1 MKNLLYY
8 TIAILFLAA
17 TACCHKK
24 PKDSPTLQRVS
35 ATKVKCTHA
44 MREYEANIIS
54 ANSQNISFATKGTI
68 DKINVSEGQS
78 VQKGTVMANLKDETI
93 KTKYDSL
100 KKLHTEL
107 NFKLKRQEK
116 LLRIGELTQ
125 KEYDKTEKDF
135 NNLKEQYNLTASAF
149 SATQLVAPYAGEIE
163 KIHVTAGQLVSPNQ
177 TILKLADTTQ
187 QMIQFNAFEE
197 DANKLLTSDSLIVT
211 FNTDPTTHYSL
222 KIAKIIKDDNH
233 HISVSATI
241 DTIQHRKY
249 SRKPAGQTKGIVTD
263 AANGSYNH
271 FFIPTASIYVDKKK
285 KETSV
290 WVVDVKTQTISR
302 RKVICSKKSKS
313 GLTEIY
319 KGVKENEMVIDTQY
333 KSLKEGQKVM
343 IKP

>member
-1 MKNLLYY
+1 M
-8 TIAILFLAA
+8 
-17 TACCHKK
+17 
-24 PKDSPTLQRVS
+24 
-35 ATKVKCTHA
+35 
-44 MREYEANIIS
+44 
-54 ANSQNISFATKGTI
+54 KGTI
-68 DKINVSEGQS
+68 RLSLDPISTLVYVALLILTIYNIRLSWNLAKLKSS
-78 VQKGTVMANLKDETI
+78 VAVKPFE
-93 KTKYDSL
+93 SL
-100 KKLHTEL
+100 SSLEL
-107 NFKLKRQEK
+107 N
-116 LLRIGELTQ
+116 
-125 KEYDKTEKDF
+125 
-135 NNLKEQYNLTASAF
+135 
-149 SATQLVAPYAGEIE
+149 EIE
-163 KIHVTAGQLVSPNQ
+163 KINVTAGQLVSPNQ